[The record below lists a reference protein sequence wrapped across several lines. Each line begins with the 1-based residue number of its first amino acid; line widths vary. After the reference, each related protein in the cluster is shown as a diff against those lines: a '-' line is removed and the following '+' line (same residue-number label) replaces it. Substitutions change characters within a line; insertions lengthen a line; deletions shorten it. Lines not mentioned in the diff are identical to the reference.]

1 MHLAENSLFIT
12 LARILWAFKPEAVG
26 PVSTDNYNDGSIT
39 SPVIFKAKFTCWDKE
54 KERLVDEEWAKAQ
67 KEGYDVGGVMVKG

>member
-12 LARILWAFKPEAVG
+12 IARILWAFNIEAVE

-39 SPVIFKAKFTCWDKE
+39 SPTIFKAKFTCWDQDKQ
-54 KERLVDEEWAKAQ
+54 RLVDEEWTRAQ
-67 KEGYDVGGVMVKG
+67 REGYEVGGRIIKA